1 MKGFLLQINKEKI
14 SAESIKKGCINIL
27 LTNKEGVFKINF
39 GGMDENMYSYTW
51 YSSELTLGD
60 EICISYKENVQTSN
74 PIAKVNFAQL
84 TKEEVLQRELETYWK
99 LKAELNL

>member
-1 MKGFLLQINKEKI
+1 MSIQKEHFGNMPDGQEVFKYT
-14 SAESIKKGCINIL
+14 

-84 TKEEVLQRELETYWK
+84 TKEEILQRELETYWK